1 MGGWVLTPTF
11 YHMLSFTLRCQRR
24 LSQHMFLACLS
35 NVWPDDD
42 NLTIQR
48 QQVWRGGSSQEPSPR
63 QPSSFSSHT
72 SGSLF
77 LLSWI
82 QPLFPLFLAP
92 PSSSLTNSG
101 EENLGSAIHRY
112 MLIVMYLIFRK
123 LILMRSLWP
132 FLVASQDLH
141 FDSSNDHL
149 NGSQFF
155 PRKISLPPIFFL
167 LVIFLIWIVVGHLGL
182 EYHLNRV
189 PFPNAILHL
198 KPKLSEKDGYMIMY
212 KSYGWDV
219 RLCLCLSFCLC
230 LSSKSSSSSSLVDGA
245 W

>member
-1 MGGWVLTPTF
+1 MTRRIFSRTLASPTILLLLPYIRITF
-11 YHMLSFTLRCQRR
+11 PPQLASASLPSISGTSLIFSHKFRWRKFGLCH
-24 LSQHMFLACLS
+24 SQIYADCH
-35 NVWPDDD
+35 V
-42 NLTIQR
+42 
-48 QQVWRGGSSQEPSPR
+48 
-63 QPSSFSSHT
+63 
-72 SGSLF
+72 
-77 LLSWI
+77 
-82 QPLFPLFLAP
+82 
-92 PSSSLTNSG
+92 
-101 EENLGSAIHRY
+101 
-112 MLIVMYLIFRK
+112 IFRK

-141 FDSSNDHL
+141 FDSSNDHH

-198 KPKLSEKDGYMIMY
+198 KPKLSEKDGYRIMY
-212 KSYGWDV
+212 KSYGLDV

>member
-35 NVWPDDD
+35 NIWPDDD
-42 NLTIQR
+42 NLTIQQ
-48 QQVWRGGSSQEPSPR
+48 QQVWRGGSSQEPSPP

-77 LLSWI
+77 LLSFS
-82 QPLFPLFLAP
+82 L
-92 PSSSLTNSG
+92 SSLYFWHLPHLLSQIQVKKIWALPFTDICWLSC
-101 EENLGSAIHRY
+101 NLQEANFDAIP
-112 MLIVMYLIFRK
+112 VT
-123 LILMRSLWP
+123 
-132 FLVASQDLH
+132 FLGCISRFTFWQLQRPSQW
-141 FDSSNDHL
+141 
-149 NGSQFF
+149 
-155 PRKISLPPIFFL
+155 IPIFSKKDITASNLFL

-198 KPKLSEKDGYMIMY
+198 KPKLSEKDGYRIMY